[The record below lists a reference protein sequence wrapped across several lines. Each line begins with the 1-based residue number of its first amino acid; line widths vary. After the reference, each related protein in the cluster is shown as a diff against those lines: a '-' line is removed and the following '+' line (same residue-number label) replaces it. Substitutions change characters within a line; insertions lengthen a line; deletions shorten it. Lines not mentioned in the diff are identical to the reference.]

1 MNVMTI
7 IFSILGVVST
17 VTGLVLYMKK
27 VKNNQAP
34 KVPVALIISFI
45 VSFYL
50 GFYALELSEELSETI
65 IVSILFG
72 LTTFAAL
79 FFSFIL
85 LNKNTPIGDIKVT
98 VGDNILSFKST
109 DFTGKEFNS
118 ESLRGKRTLLKFY
131 RGSWCPYCSAEL
143 IMFNKMQT
151 AFEKHN
157 VQVIALSNNTP
168 AQANLHRI
176 RDKLN
181 FTLLSD
187 PLLNVIKTYGV
198 EHHKAIG
205 WKSENMIT
213 IFGVTV
219 STGMFK
225 YRSMAIPTSILI
237 DEHGVIQ
244 WIDQS
249 DDYRIRA
256 SQERVVK
263 ALSLLD
269 AEKDTESDEHIETEN
284 NS

>member
-1 MNVMTI
+1 MTI
-7 IFSILGVVST
+7 IFSILGVIST
-17 VTGLVLYMKK
+17 VTGLVLYMNK

-45 VSFYL
+45 TAFYL
-50 GFYALELSEELSETI
+50 GIHAIQLSVTLAETI
-65 IVSILFG
+65 VVSLLFT
-72 LTTFAAL
+72 LTTFTTL
-79 FFSFIL
+79 FLSFIL
-85 LNKNTPIGDIKVT
+85 LNRNTPIGDIKVA
-98 VGDNILSFKST
+98 VGDNMLAFKST
-109 DFTGKEFNS
+109 DFSGNEFNS
-118 ESLRGKRTLLKFY
+118 DSLVGRRTLLKFY

-143 IMFNKMQT
+143 IMFNEMKSTFDQ
-151 AFEKHN
+151 HN

-168 AQANLHRI
+168 AQANLHKI

-187 PLLNVIKTYGV
+187 PLFNVIKIYGV

-213 IFGVTV
+213 IFGVAV
-219 STGMFK
+219 STSMFK
-225 YRSMAIPTSILI
+225 YRTMAIPTSILV

-256 SQERVVK
+256 SQERVIN
-263 ALSLLD
+263 ALSLLEL
-269 AEKDTESDEHIETEN
+269 EKDKETDN
-284 NS
+284 DLAS